1 MTDPLERLQRQFI
14 ARCRA
19 ELEQLRT
26 LAADDPELG
35 LIAHRLAGAAGSF
48 GYPEVSEAAA
58 VVDELVR
65 SGTDPAPD
73 AILDLTACLERALAR
88 EPQPGRR

>member
-26 LAADDPELG
+26 LAAHDPELG

-48 GYPEVSEAAA
+48 GYQEVSETAA
-58 VVDELVR
+58 VVDDR
-65 SGTDPAPD
+65 TRYGRGPAPD
-73 AILDLTACLERALAR
+73 EIQALIQSLEKAVAR
-88 EPQPGRR
+88 GHRGNAT